1 MWRPKAGTSIDEEAG
16 ESYRRGNAGKSC
28 FPERPL
34 QGLGENCMRLRSP
47 FFIIIALTFV
57 ALFFLNTWQG
67 YRYQELEQEVGNL
80 ELEQKDWLEKNKKV
94 IAALA
99 VLSSPERVEALAADK
114 LGLKPL
120 KAEDVIKVNIKG
132 GRGD

>member
-1 MWRPKAGTSIDEEAG
+1 
-16 ESYRRGNAGKSC
+16 
-28 FPERPL
+28 
-34 QGLGENCMRLRSP
+34 MRFRSP
-47 FFIIIALTFV
+47 FFIITVLAFI

-67 YRYQELEQEVGNL
+67 YRYQELEQEVENL

-99 VLSSPERVEALAADK
+99 VLSSPERVEALAVDK

-120 KAEDVIKVNIKG
+120 KPEDVIKVRFKG
-132 GRGD
+132 GQGD

>member
-1 MWRPKAGTSIDEEAG
+1 
-16 ESYRRGNAGKSC
+16 
-28 FPERPL
+28 
-34 QGLGENCMRLRSP
+34 MRLRSP
-47 FFIIIALTFV
+47 FFIIMALAFI

-67 YRYQELEQEVGNL
+67 YRYQELEQDVGNL
-80 ELEQKDWLEKNKKV
+80 EVEQKDWLEKNKKV

-99 VLSSPERVEALAADK
+99 VLSSPERVEALAVDK

>member
-1 MWRPKAGTSIDEEAG
+1 
-16 ESYRRGNAGKSC
+16 
-28 FPERPL
+28 
-34 QGLGENCMRLRSP
+34 MRLRSP
-47 FFIIIALTFV
+47 FFIITVLAFI

-67 YRYQELEQEVGNL
+67 YRYQELEQEVENL

-99 VLSSPERVEALAADK
+99 VLSSPERVEALAVDK

-120 KAEDVIKVNIKG
+120 KPEDVIKVSFKG
-132 GRGD
+132 GQGD

>member
-1 MWRPKAGTSIDEEAG
+1 
-16 ESYRRGNAGKSC
+16 
-28 FPERPL
+28 
-34 QGLGENCMRLRSP
+34 MRLRSP
-47 FFIIIALTFV
+47 FFIITVLAFI

-67 YRYQELEQEVGNL
+67 YRYQELEREVENL
-80 ELEQKDWLEKNKKV
+80 EAGQKDWLEKNKKV

-99 VLSSPERVEALAADK
+99 VLSSPGRVEALAVDK

-120 KAEDVIKVNIKG
+120 KPEDVIKVKLKD